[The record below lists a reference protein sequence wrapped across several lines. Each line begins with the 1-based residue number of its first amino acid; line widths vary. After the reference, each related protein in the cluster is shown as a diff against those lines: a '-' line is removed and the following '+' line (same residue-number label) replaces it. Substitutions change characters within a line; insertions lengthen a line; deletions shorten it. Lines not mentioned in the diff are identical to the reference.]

1 MVLKRK
7 MAGRLEKWR
16 LSQAEKPKAFL
27 LSGARQTGKTYIVR
41 EFAHE
46 HYDNFIEVN
55 FLDDKTASSLLAGA
69 QGSED
74 LITRL
79 SLLSKQPLTAGRTLV
94 LFDEIQASP
103 DMLTTAKFLVEQDR
117 FDLVLSGS
125 LLGVELKGIRSFPVG
140 YLHEERMYP
149 LDFEEFCW
157 ALKVPERVIDE
168 VRAAYREK
176 RPLDDSLHDR
186 LVRLYRLFIVVGGM
200 PEVVQRFLDT
210 GNDLAAVREAQTDI
224 VGQYGADI
232 VRYANGRSVF
242 VEAIYQA
249 LPSELAKVNKRF
261 VIGSLKEGATY
272 KRFED
277 DFEWLTGA
285 GVVLPACLASEPT
298 RPLQR
303 SVERKKFKLYS
314 SDVGLLMAR
323 YSNAVAMDVIEGAR
337 SVNFGAV
344 YENVVAQELKSA
356 GYELCYYNNNRK
368 GEVDFL
374 IESGSGSVIPIEVKS
389 GKDYKLHTALNNLL
403 GTVDYEIS
411 EAFVLSEHNVSRDER
426 IGKPVYYLP
435 LYMTLCLGE
444 ERKIPPTGSLFAPPS
459 FDDWA

>member
-1 MVLKRK
+1 MLRRK
-7 MAGRLEKWR
+7 MTDCLERWR
-16 LSQAEKPKAFL
+16 RSQAEKPKAFL

-41 EFAHE
+41 EFARK

-55 FLDDKTASSLLAGA
+55 FLDDEAASTLLADA

-74 LITRL
+74 LVARL
-79 SLLSKQPLTAGRTLV
+79 SLLSGRPLSAGRTLV
-94 LFDEIQASP
+94 FFDEIQASP
-103 DMLTTAKFLVEQDR
+103 DMLTMAKFLVEQGR

-157 ALKVPERVIDE
+157 ALNVPERVIGE
-168 VRAAYREK
+168 IRGAYKEI
-176 RPLDDSLHDR
+176 RPLDDGLHER
-186 LVRLYRLFIVVGGM
+186 LVRLYRLFIIVGGM
-200 PEVVQRFLDT
+200 PEAVQKFIDT
-210 GNDLAAVREAQTDI
+210 SNDLAAVREVQSDI
-224 VGQYGADI
+224 VSQYGADI

-261 VIGSLKEGATY
+261 MIGSLKEGATY

-277 DFEWLTGA
+277 DFEWLAAA
-285 GVVLPACLASEPT
+285 GLVLPTCLATEPL

-303 SVERKKFKLYS
+303 GVERRKFKLYS
-314 SDVGLLMAR
+314 SDVGLLMVR
-323 YSNAVAMDVIEGAR
+323 YSNAVAMDVMEGAR

-344 YENVVAQELKSA
+344 YENVVAQELRSA

-374 IESGSGSVIPIEVKS
+374 METSSGEVVPIEVKS
-389 GKDYKLHTALNNLL
+389 GKDYKVHTALNNLL
-403 GTVDYEIS
+403 GTEAYGIGR
-411 EAFVLSEHNVSRDER
+411 AFVLSEHNVSSEER
-426 IGKPVYYLP
+426 KGKPVYYLP
-435 LYMTLCLGE
+435 LYMTLCLSD
-444 ERKIPPTGSLFAPPS
+444 ERGVLPGSGVFAPPA
-459 FDDWA
+459 FEDWR